1 MFSRRR
7 LSLLTISAA
16 TYSAHG
22 LYSQKAYSEFSLWPK
37 SSHKSSMILP
47 SFSAT
52 YDANSPSEDR
62 CIPSQLIKGWNCA
75 AIFDG
80 HGGWQVSEFAS
91 KTIFTELDKN
101 LIPESINLSTT
112 SSADEIK
119 KSINSLDTTLIQTFA
134 DVEKS
139 YLASVI
145 NSFKVGY
152 GEVAKVG
159 CCALVVMK
167 KDSHLLAANC
177 GDCRAIL
184 ASQSKPTSSLSTS
197 TSSFT
202 ATRLTNDHNAREP
215 VEQEKLFREHPNEQ
229 DVVRCHPNNPQA
241 CYVKGRLQLTRALGD
256 AYLKYKEFNG
266 SPGVHKSRY
275 AYMHICICI

>member
-1 MFSRRR
+1 MTSSRR
-7 LSLLTISAA
+7 LSLLTVGAA
-16 TYSAHG
+16 TSIHAF
-22 LYSQKAYSEFSLWPK
+22 YSQRSYSEFNFWK
-37 SSHKSSMILP
+37 SNPVTKSIVTLS
-47 SFSAT
+47 SYSAT
-52 YDANSPSEDR
+52 YDANNPSEDR
-62 CIPSQLIKGWNCA
+62 CIPSQVVKGWNCA

-101 LIPESINLSTT
+101 LVDDNMEVTDTKKDSLSQ
-112 SSADEIK
+112 I
-119 KSINSLDTTLIQTFA
+119 LIQTFT
-134 DVEKS
+134 DVEKK
-139 YLASVI
+139 YLASVLH
-145 NSFKVGY
+145 SFKLGY

-167 KDSHLLAANC
+167 KDNHLIAANC

-184 ASQSKPTSSLSTS
+184 ATQSKPGVGIPALVSTP
-197 TSSFT
+197 SFV

-215 VEQEKLFREHPNEQ
+215 VEQEKLFREHPNEA

-266 SPGVHKSRY
+266 TPGLHKSRY
-275 AYMHICICI
+275 LLLILVYLTYD